1 MVLEISVKFCIVY
14 TASSSGLHILDWA
27 VFCYLLY
34 WVGYE
39 KFRVNPSKSLSI
51 LRAQISTDSLN
62 DENEQLENWAKR
74 QPFRNVNEQMLQ
86 QFKDFIDWR

>member
-1 MVLEISVKFCIVY
+1 MIRKNEY
-14 TASSSGLHILDWA
+14 NTAPRKNFGLTLPN
-27 VFCYLLY
+27 LS
-34 WVGYE
+34 
-39 KFRVNPSKSLSI
+39 PSF
-51 LRAQISTDSLN
+51 RAQFSTDSLN

>member
-1 MVLEISVKFCIVY
+1 MIRKTNTIRRLRKYF
-14 TASSSGLHILDWA
+14 GLTL
-27 VFCYLLY
+27 
-34 WVGYE
+34 
-39 KFRVNPSKSLSI
+39 LSI

>member
-1 MVLEISVKFCIVY
+1 MIRKTNTIRRLRKYF
-14 TASSSGLHILDWA
+14 GLTL
-27 VFCYLLY
+27 
-34 WVGYE
+34 
-39 KFRVNPSKSLSI
+39 PKSLSNH
-51 LRAQISTDSLN
+51 RAQISTDSLN

>member
-1 MVLEISVKFCIVY
+1 MIRKNEYNKAPRKI
-14 TASSSGLHILDWA
+14 
-27 VFCYLLY
+27 
-34 WVGYE
+34 
-39 KFRVNPSKSLSI
+39 FRVNPSKSLSI

>member
-1 MVLEISVKFCIVY
+1 MIRKNEYNKAPRKII
-14 TASSSGLHILDWA
+14 
-27 VFCYLLY
+27 
-34 WVGYE
+34 
-39 KFRVNPSKSLSI
+39 RVNPSKSLSI
-51 LRAQISTDSLN
+51 HRAQFSTESLN